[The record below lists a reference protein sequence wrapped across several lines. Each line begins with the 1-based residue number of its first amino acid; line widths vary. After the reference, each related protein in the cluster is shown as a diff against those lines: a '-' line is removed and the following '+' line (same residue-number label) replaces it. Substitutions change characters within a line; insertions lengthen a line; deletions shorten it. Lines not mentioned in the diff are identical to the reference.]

1 MTKAMMTD
9 MQNQD
14 VHDARAVFSE
24 LNASDRR
31 VGVEIEFG
39 GLSASKAASVVHEI
53 VGGETKE
60 VDAHRYKI
68 HGTSLG
74 SVTIELDSKYVHTD
88 NDDTDVQKKARQIAG
103 DLGASIVPTELITAP
118 IFLSDLG
125 TVDTLVRALADA
137 GAIGNEQ
144 PHLACGLHLN
154 IEWKSKSIDAI
165 LRVLQA
171 YLLMAPKLRDE
182 IEPDPTRKL
191 LPFIAR
197 FPSDYERT
205 VLDPAYEPDSK
216 TFIRDYCSANPN
228 KNRELDLLP
237 LLASLDSDCVEE
249 ALGKHPGAV
258 RPAFHYRLPDARIED
273 ASWSVAEEWKRWERV
288 EDLAANP
295 KELLDQIENWRANN
309 ERPEGLL
316 GAAKRLINRVKSS

>member
-9 MQNQD
+9 MREDND
-14 VHDARAVFSE
+14 HDAEAVFAE
-24 LNASDRR
+24 LNSGDRR

-39 GLSASKAASVVHEI
+39 GLSASKAAKVVYEI
-53 VGGETKE
+53 VGGDTEE

-74 SVTIELDSKYVHTD
+74 TVTIELDSKYVHTGK
-88 NDDTDVQKKARQIAG
+88 DDTDAQKKARQIAG
-103 DLGASIVPTELITAP
+103 DLGTSIVPTELITAP

-125 TVDTLVRALADA
+125 TVDTLARALADA
-137 GAIGNEQ
+137 GAMGNEQ

-154 IEWKSKSIDAI
+154 IEWKSESVEAL

-171 YLLMAPKLRDE
+171 YLLMAPKLREE

-197 FPSDYERT
+197 FPSYYERT
-205 VLDPAYEPDSK
+205 VLDPAYQPDLE
-216 TFIRDYCSANPN
+216 TFIRDYCAANPN

-237 LLASLDSDCVEE
+237 LLASLNAGCVEE
-249 ALGKHPGAV
+249 AIGKEPKAV
-258 RPAFHYRLPDARIED
+258 RPAFHYRLPDARIGD
-273 ASWSVAEEWKRWERV
+273 AAWSVAEEWKRWKRV
-288 EDLAANP
+288 EELAADQQ
-295 KELLDQIENWRANN
+295 ELMNQLENWRADN
-309 ERPEGLL
+309 EQSEGLL